1 MTRRTLLIDIERCTG
16 CYSCNVSCKQENG
29 VAPGVFR
36 NQLFLI
42 GPYGEYPDV
51 KAYYLPRPCMH
62 CEDAACIENCPTG
75 ASYQRGD
82 GVVLIDQDKCILCGY
97 CSWACPYGARQFSEV
112 AKRME
117 GCTLCTQLT
126 DVGEEPACVHH
137 CMGKARMF
145 GDLDDPNSEIAQYL
159 EANKDREFH
168 LLESQG
174 TKPRVI
180 YLQPKMGTLVSKA

>member
-1 MTRRTLLIDIERCTG
+1 MTRLTMLIDIQRCIG
-16 CYSCNVSCKQENG
+16 CWACTVACKQEND

-36 NQLFLI
+36 NQLYLI

-51 KAYYLPRPCMH
+51 KAYFLPRPCMH
-62 CEDAACIENCPTG
+62 CEDAACVKACPTG

-82 GVVLIDQDKCILCGY
+82 GRVLIDANKCILCGY
-97 CSWACPYGARQFSEV
+97 CAWACPYGARQFSET

-117 GCTLCTQLT
+117 GCTLCVQLT
-126 DVGEEPACVHH
+126 DKGEEPACVHH
-137 CMGKARMF
+137 CMGKALMY
-145 GDLDDPNSEIAQYL
+145 GDLDDPKSEVSLYL
-159 EANKDREFH
+159 EANKDRVFH

-180 YLQPKMGTLVSKA
+180 YFQPKMGALVPKA